1 MIKMKDIAVKG
12 GVSVMT
18 VSKVLRDAPDISAR
32 TKVRIRALAEQM
44 GYIPDAMAQGLRTHT
59 TRLLGLVIPSVANP
73 LYARMIMAI
82 EERAQALGYELILS
96 HSHNNVER
104 EEQMIRRLMAR
115 RVDGLFISPVYRM
128 SPTSSVYQE
137 LEARA
142 IPTVLLGHSAP
153 FCSQFVGVETDNT
166 AASYTATCHLLELG
180 HRQIAFLGGPAVSP
194 SAQECFE
201 GYRRALRENKMTVD
215 DQLIFAAGTTIED
228 GEKGCLQ
235 LLDEGMKATAVQAVS
250 DLVAIGAASV
260 LLRQGFS
267 IPRDVSV
274 VGFGNIL
281 LSEYFRVPLTTLRQ
295 PKFHLG
301 IAAMEL
307 MQKMLDH
314 ESVATR
320 RLEAELIVRESSG
333 VISQP
338 PPMDRRIQ
346 TA

>member
-1 MIKMKDIAVKG
+1 MIRMRDIAVKA

-18 VSKVLRDAPDISAR
+18 VSKVLRDAHDISTQ
-32 TKVRIRALAEQM
+32 TKIRIRALAEQM
-44 GYIPDAMAQGLRTHT
+44 GYVPDAMAQGLRTHI
-59 TRLLGLVIPSVANP
+59 TRLLGLVIPNVANP

-82 EERAQALGYELILS
+82 EEQAHALGYELILA

-104 EEQMIRRLMAR
+104 EEQTIRRLMAR

-128 SPTSSVYQE
+128 SPASPIYQQ

-166 AASYTATCHLLELG
+166 LASYTATCHLLELG
-180 HRQIAFLGGPAVSP
+180 HRRIAFFGGSAVSP
-194 SAQECFE
+194 SSQECFE
-201 GYRRALRENKMTVD
+201 GYRRALREKQIEVD
-215 DQLIFAAGTTIED
+215 DRLVFAAGTSIED
-228 GEKGCLQ
+228 GEKAGLQ
-235 LLDEGMKATAVQAVS
+235 MVDEGMKATAVQAVS
-250 DLVAIGAASV
+250 DSVAVGAASV

-281 LSEYFRVPLTTLRQ
+281 LSEFFRIPLTTLRQ
-295 PKFHLG
+295 PKFRLG

-307 MQKMLDH
+307 MQKMLIR
-314 ESVATR
+314 EPVATR
-320 RLEAELIVRESSG
+320 RLEAELIVRESTG
-333 VISQP
+333 VASQ
-338 PPMDRRIQ
+338 
-346 TA
+346 A